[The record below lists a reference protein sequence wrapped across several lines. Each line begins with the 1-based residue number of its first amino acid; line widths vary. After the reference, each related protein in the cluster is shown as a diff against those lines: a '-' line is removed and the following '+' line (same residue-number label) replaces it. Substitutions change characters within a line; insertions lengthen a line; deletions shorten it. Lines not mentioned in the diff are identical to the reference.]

1 MGAKPHRQSR
11 HRGAGLRLF
20 LRRGEVPTSGN
31 RLSVPSIDHE
41 SGEPEA
47 LRIPEQHSARCSH
60 QTARDTGY
68 HIHEDMFVL
77 AFTLV
82 RTIFTAGR

>member
-1 MGAKPHRQSR
+1 MGAQPHRQSR

-31 RLSVPSIDHE
+31 RQMIQSPRM
-41 SGEPEA
+41 GEPEA
-47 LRIPEQHSARCSH
+47 LRIPEQHWPDAHTKQREIQDTTSTKTCSSSPSP
-60 QTARDTGY
+60 
-68 HIHEDMFVL
+68 
-77 AFTLV
+77 LV